1 MTINSVR
8 FNEKDTRKFPGI
20 SEPDALN
27 SLMKKVQQGEDE
39 AAFRELFSRLY
50 RQLCAYCER
59 IVLVR
64 EVAEEIVSDV
74 FCTIWKNRCRISVLS
89 TKSYLYAAVRNRAL
103 DYLRSAERRA
113 WCELESAEHLPA
125 DNHTLHDAVEHAELE
140 LHFDQCV
147 RTLPRQCRLIFE
159 LSRDAGKKYREI
171 ADELQI
177 SIKTVEAQMGR
188 ALKHLRKAREVMCQ

>member
-1 MTINSVR
+1 MTIKSLR
-8 FNEKDTRKFPGI
+8 FNINQSDEFPGI
-20 SEPDALN
+20 SEPDFLN
-27 SLMKKVQQGEDE
+27 LLMTRVQNSEDE
-39 AAFRELFSRLY
+39 AAFRKLFRLLY
-50 RQLCAYCER
+50 RRLCAYCER
-59 IVLVR
+59 IVLNR

-74 FCTIWKNRCRISVLS
+74 FCTIWRNRCRISVIS
-89 TKSYLYAAVRNRAL
+89 TKSYLYTAVRNRAF

-125 DNHTLHDAVEHAELE
+125 ENHTLHDAVEHAELE

-147 RTLPRQCRLIFE
+147 RTLPRQCRRVFE

-188 ALKHLRKAREVMCQ
+188 ALRQLRKAREVMCQ